1 MHDRRYWIP
10 WIGLYT
16 GARFGEIA
24 QLLTEAV
31 RQLHGVWI
39 FHITREFSTLKS
51 TKTAGSQRRA
61 PIRSELAVLG
71 LFDYHRTMAA
81 RGEKQLLAEIKSD
94 QRGFFGSAAWVLQ
107 CLFAQNRSEDRQR
120 SISRLSPRYR

>member
-39 FHITREFSTLKS
+39 FHITREFSILKS
-51 TKTAGSQRRA
+51 TKTAGSQRVV

-71 LFDYHRTMAA
+71 LFDYHRTMVA
-81 RGEKQLLAEIKSD
+81 RGEKQLFAEIKVGPA
-94 QRGFFGSAAWVLQ
+94 RFF
-107 CLFAQNRSEDRQR
+107 
-120 SISRLSPRYR
+120 RLSCLGSSMPICAE